1 MGLKAE
7 AEEAIWSA
15 GPRATEGG
23 RWTEANVAQARALG
37 HRARALALDL
47 VNEMGRSVSMQR
59 KQASTGG
66 RGWTGE
72 GALDPG
78 DDRM

>member
-7 AEEAIWSA
+7 AEEASWSA
-15 GPRATEGG
+15 GPRTTEGA
-23 RWTEANVAQARALG
+23 RWTEAEVAQARALG
-37 HRARALALDL
+37 RRGRALALDL

-59 KQASTGG
+59 KQASIGA
-66 RGWTGE
+66 RGWMGE

-78 DDRM
+78 DGRR